1 MASTFRLLMTSD
13 LDGSGWEYTHNLCK
27 SMQQKSNIE
36 ICILGFGNGSNTHTH
51 NLDNIRIIPTN
62 LPSEKE
68 IISLNDQSYLDELKR
83 LMQSSLKDFKPHIVH
98 LNHILC
104 SSVIEDYPALLYTQG
119 NIFSLFKNQN
129 SSSQNFFETIDIMK
143 DALNNS
149 QAIVMPSMHSAY
161 NLVKSFDIKNKIR
174 VIYNGLS
181 IMPEENLH
189 LNSDIIVDAY
199 MLKKHQDISLLNKI
213 SSKLPDNVNIK
224 VLDNNKVFSQ
234 NKKIKSI
241 TYKNSEDIETAYGNS
256 SIYLSLTGSESFNM
270 IKAAYLNC
278 ALVVNNTPIMKEMW
292 GDCACLFQKSNPNSL
307 LRSINNLIEN
317 KEKLKQNIQNCHA
330 KALSVYNSQRMAQEY
345 LNLYKNILKKNI
357 EFMKKMS
364 GG

>member
-1 MASTFRLLMTSD
+1 MTSD
-13 LDGSGWEYTHNLCK
+13 LDGLGWEYTYNLCK
-27 SMQQKSNIE
+27 SMQQKSNME
-36 ICILGFGNGSNTHTH
+36 ICILGFGNSANANTHC
-51 NLDNIRIIPTN
+51 LQNIQIIPTN

-68 IISLNDQSYLDELKR
+68 ISSLNDKNYLDKIKKILEHT
-83 LMQSSLKDFKPHIVH
+83 LKDFKPHIVH

-104 SSVIEDYPALLYTQG
+104 SSVLHNYPALLYTQG
-119 NIFSLFKNQN
+119 NIFSLFKNQK

-174 VIYNGLS
+174 VIYNGLP
-181 IMPEENLH
+181 IIQQEDLH

-199 MLKKHQDISLLNKI
+199 MLKKHQDINLLNKI
-213 SSKLPDNVNIK
+213 VSKLPDNINIK
-224 VLDNNKVFSQ
+224 VLDNNKIFSQ
-234 NKKIKSI
+234 NRKIKSI
-241 TYKNSEDIETAYGNS
+241 SYKNNEDIESVYKSS
-256 SIYLSLTGSESFNM
+256 SIYLSLTGAESFNM

-278 ALVVNNTPIMKEMW
+278 ALIVNNTPVMKEMW

-317 KEKLKQNIQNCHA
+317 KEKLKQSIQNCHA

-357 EFMKKMS
+357 EFMKKMNS
-364 GG
+364 

>member
-13 LDGSGWEYTHNLCK
+13 LDGSGWEYTYNLCK

-36 ICILGFGNGSNTHTH
+36 ICILGFGNDVSANTH
-51 NLDNIRIIPTN
+51 NLENIQIIPTN
-62 LPSEKE
+62 LLSEKE
-68 IISLNDQSYLDELKR
+68 ITTLNDKHYLDEIKKQLE
-83 LMQSSLKDFKPHIVH
+83 QVLKDFRPHIVH

-104 SSVIEDYPALLYTQG
+104 SSVIQNYPALLYTQG
-119 NIFSLFKNQN
+119 NIFSLFKNQK

-181 IMPEENLH
+181 ILPKEEIH

-213 SSKLPDNVNIK
+213 ASKLPDNINIK
-224 VLDNNKVFSQ
+224 VLDNDKIFSQ
-234 NKKIKSI
+234 NRKIKSI
-241 TYKNSEDIETAYGNS
+241 TYKNNEDIETAYNDS

-278 ALVVNNTPIMKEMW
+278 ALIVNNTPVMKEMW

-317 KEKLKQNIQNCHA
+317 KEKLKQSIQNCHV

-364 GG
+364 GK